1 MWQANQTR
9 FKGPGVV
16 NWSVIIILCKEEE
29 KKEKK
34 LFCYHDIFFFYQAR
48 CPHQLH
54 TYTREI
60 RVTGFFL
67 IFTHFDF

>member
-16 NWSVIIILCKEEE
+16 NWSVIIILCKEE
-29 KKEKK
+29 KKKRNY
-34 LFCYHDIFFFYQAR
+34 FAATIFFFYQAR

-54 TYTREI
+54 TCTREI
-60 RVTGFFL
+60 RVTGFF
-67 IFTHFDF
+67 